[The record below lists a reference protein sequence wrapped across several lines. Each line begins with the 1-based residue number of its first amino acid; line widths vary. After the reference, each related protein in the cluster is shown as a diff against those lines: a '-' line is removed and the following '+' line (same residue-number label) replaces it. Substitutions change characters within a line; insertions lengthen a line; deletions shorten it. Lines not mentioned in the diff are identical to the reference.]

1 MPSPDRDR
9 GILTTDDRDYL
20 SGRKNLEPGSERNA
34 RRRIRDRV
42 RNSLYDFEYL
52 TEELEDRDVEQ
63 VVTANSEPNEQVF
76 QAAEDAIA
84 FLFRMC
90 ADAPETAGQSTT
102 DRFREMLHNGIEKG
116 VQELNNEYELLD
128 FKLDLKYGLSREQG
142 DLLRKKLDRGE
153 EMTLAELREAL
164 NNEYLDDSFIFRPL
178 DQDGFPQNV
187 APEDERSHD
196 DYRR

>member
-1 MPSPDRDR
+1 MPGPDRDR
-9 GILTTDDRDYL
+9 GILSVDDRDYL
-20 SGRKNLEPGSERNA
+20 ADRKSLNPGSERNA

-42 RNSLYDFEYL
+42 RNGLYDFEYL

-63 VVTANSEPNEQVF
+63 LVTADSETNEQVF
-76 QAAEDAIA
+76 EAAEDVVA

-90 ADAPETAGQSTT
+90 ADAPETAGQST
-102 DRFREMLHNGIEKG
+102 DDWFREILHNGIEKG
-116 VQELNNEYELLD
+116 AQELDTEYELLD
-128 FKLDLKYGLSREQG
+128 FKLDLKYGLSREQEG
-142 DLLRKKLDRGE
+142 QLRKKLHRGE

-178 DQDGFPQNV
+178 DQDGIPQNV
-187 APEDERSHD
+187 DPEDVRSHD

>member
-1 MPSPDRDR
+1 MPGPDRDR
-9 GILTTDDRDYL
+9 GILSVDDRDYL
-20 SGRKNLEPGSERNA
+20 SDRKNLNPGSERNA

-42 RNSLYDFEYL
+42 RNGLYDFEYL

-102 DRFREMLHNGIEKG
+102 DRFREVLHNGIEKG

-128 FKLDLKYGLSREQG
+128 FKLDLKYGLAPERG

-187 APEDERSHD
+187 DPEDERSHN

>member
-1 MPSPDRDR
+1 MPGPDRDR
-9 GILTTDDRDYL
+9 GILTVNDRDYL
-20 SGRKNLEPGSERNA
+20 SDRKNLNPGSERNA
-34 RRRIRDRV
+34 RRRIRNRV

-90 ADAPETAGQSTT
+90 VDAPETAGQSTT
-102 DRFREMLHNGIEKG
+102 DRFREILHNGIEKG

-128 FKLDLKYGLSREQG
+128 FKLDLKYGLAPEQG
-142 DLLRKKLDRGE
+142 DLLREKLDRGE

-187 APEDERSHD
+187 DPEDTLSHD

>member
-1 MPSPDRDR
+1 MPAPDRDR
-9 GILTTDDRDYL
+9 GILTVDDRDYL
-20 SGRKNLEPGSERNA
+20 SDRKNLNPGSERNA

-42 RNSLYDFEYL
+42 RNGLYDFEYL

-63 VVTANSEPNEQVF
+63 LVTANSEPNEQVF
-76 QAAEDAIA
+76 EAAEDAIA

-90 ADAPETAGQSTT
+90 ADAPETAGQSTN
-102 DRFREMLHNGIEKG
+102 DRLREILHNGIEKG
-116 VQELNNEYELLD
+116 VQELDSEYELLD

-153 EMTLAELREAL
+153 EMTLAELREAI

-178 DQDGFPQNV
+178 DQDGLPQNV
-187 APEDERSHD
+187 DPEDERSHD